1 MPGKN
6 PSGKWKPA
14 AGEQSRKVAEQQA
27 IMGGCGYSLT
37 AFSKASG
44 LGKNALRSARRQGL
58 PVHYHGNAGFIL
70 ADEFLE
76 WLAKRPT
83 TASSAVRYDR

>member
-1 MPGKN
+1 MRGKQS
-6 PSGKWKPA
+6 PAKRKPEN
-14 AGEQSRKVAEQQA
+14 GERTPKAAEQQA
-27 IMGGCGYSLT
+27 IKAGCCYSLK